1 MVAELLKKQYA
12 PCEPI
17 VLSDIH
23 WPKLNSGAVRQ
34 AFKRLSDKGV
44 LNRYMN
50 GVYYFPEKDK
60 RPSVEAVISKMY
72 LENKE
77 EIYGYYAGYAYGREL
92 GVTKKEDKHSII
104 VTNKENSR
112 GRYRLITVRKVY
124 LRKPY
129 TIITKDNVE
138 AMALLDFIREWE
150 MYSDLSEED
159 TFLRVKEYLR
169 MKKINRTVFLE
180 TAVRFPSKVS
190 ALIVKHKL
198 VRI

>member
-23 WPKLNSGAVRQ
+23 WPKLNSGALRQ
-34 AFKRLSDKGV
+34 AFKRLSDKGI
-44 LNRYMN
+44 LKRYMN

-72 LENKE
+72 LQNKQE
-77 EIYGYYAGYAYGREL
+77 VYGYYAGYAYGRSL
-92 GVTKKEDKHSII
+92 GVTEKEDKNSII

-129 TIITKDNVE
+129 TTITKDNVE

-159 TFLRVKEYLR
+159 TFKRVKEYLKN
-169 MKKINRTVFLE
+169 KKISRTVFLE
-180 TAVRFPSKVS
+180 MAVHFPSKVS

-198 VRI
+198 VRL

>member
-23 WPKLNSGAVRQ
+23 WAKLNSGALRQ
-34 AFKRLSDKGV
+34 AFKRLSDKGI

-50 GVYYFPEKDK
+50 GVYYLPEKDK
-60 RPSVEAVISKMY
+60 RPSVEEVISKMY
-72 LENKE
+72 LENAE
-77 EIYGYYAGYAYGREL
+77 QVYGYYAGFAYGRLL
-92 GVTKKEDKHSII
+92 GVTKQEDKNSII

-112 GRYRLITVRKVY
+112 GRFRLITVRKIY

-159 TFLRVKEYLR
+159 TFACIKEFLKV
-169 MKKINRTVFLE
+169 KKISRTVFLE
-180 TAVRFPSKVS
+180 TAVHFPGKVS
-190 ALIVKHKL
+190 ALLIKHKL
-198 VRI
+198 VRM